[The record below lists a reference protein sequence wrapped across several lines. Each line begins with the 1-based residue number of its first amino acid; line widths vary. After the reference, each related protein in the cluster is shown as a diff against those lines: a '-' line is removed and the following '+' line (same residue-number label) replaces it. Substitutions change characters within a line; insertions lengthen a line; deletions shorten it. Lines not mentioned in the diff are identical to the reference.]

1 MIVNASG
8 RLVHQGQSTGGSYS
22 WNGRLASGKR
32 CASGIY
38 YVLATNEQ
46 ATRASWQVPHRGG
59 IVSPDM
65 H

>member
-1 MIVNASG
+1 
-8 RLVHQGQSTGGSYS
+8 VHQGQSTGGSYS

-46 ATRASWQVPHRGG
+46 GDEGVVAKFL
-59 IVSPDM
+59 IVAE
-65 H
+65 